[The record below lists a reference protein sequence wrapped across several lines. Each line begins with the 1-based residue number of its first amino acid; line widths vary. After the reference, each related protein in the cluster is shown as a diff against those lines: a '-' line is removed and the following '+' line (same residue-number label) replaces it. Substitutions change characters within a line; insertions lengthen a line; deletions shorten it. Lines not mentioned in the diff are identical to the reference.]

1 VKRLISIFLVQ
12 IIIIFGLPAKSYGAD
27 LVGPKVSQRSSTSFV
42 DATDEGVIIDIYYQV
57 EDESGV
63 DETRVPDTFIR
74 LPGSENDTSLKAR
87 PTLISGNI
95 YSGSWLA
102 RFSYSKGIP
111 PGIYVASTGTWF
123 DQLNNQSSLPQNA
136 TIRVDNL
143 AVTSTTGVNTK
154 PTNLRCGA
162 VQQDELD
169 EENVEKLSTFLA
181 CYFTATSLRNG
192 YKINAFLDQVPPN
205 TPSPNFA
212 HTNDQ
217 MIYPRFLG
225 PQKIGRAFTL
235 TNISSGFYTL
245 RIVVEFLDFPD
256 LTQTLS
262 IKLSKNIIN
271 QTPEATNE
279 KGESGMLEQ
288 RRKDYYESNAKKEI
302 SDWLKKV
309 NAAASE
315 SNKNICFKLV
325 KINLPLFTQDSV
337 SNEGILRS
345 FQNFLRGSLF
355 TDTIEKIK
363 SCPDN
368 TQQPNPIINGS
379 TKNKAITK
387 ITITCKKG
395 SKSKMVV
402 GISPKCPK
410 GYKKTV

>member
-1 VKRLISIFLVQ
+1 MLN
-12 IIIIFGLPAKSYGAD
+12 IIIFGLPAKSYGSD
-27 LVGPKVSQRSSTSFV
+27 QIGPKVSQRSSTSFV
-42 DATDEGVIIDIYYQV
+42 DATDDGVMIDIYYEV

-63 DETRVPDTFIR
+63 DDTKVPDTIIR
-74 LPGSENDTSLKAR
+74 LPGNEDNTSLRAR
-87 PTLISGNI
+87 PSLISGNI

-102 RFSYSKGIP
+102 RFTYSKGIP
-111 PGIYVASTGTWF
+111 PGIYVASTGTWN
-123 DQLNNQSSLPQNA
+123 DLLNNQASTPPNV

-154 PTNLRCGA
+154 PTNLSCKPL
-162 VQQDELD
+162 QQDEL
-169 EENVEKLSTFLA
+169 EQENVEKLSTFLF

-205 TPSPNFA
+205 TPSPIFT

-262 IKLSKNIIN
+262 IKLSKNITN
-271 QTPEATNE
+271 QTPLATNE
-279 KGESGMLEQ
+279 KSDSGKLGQ
-288 RRKDYYESNAKKEI
+288 RSKDYYESNAKREI

-315 SNKNICFKLV
+315 SSKDICFSLV
-325 KINLPLFTQDSV
+325 KINSPLFTQDSF
-337 SNEGILRS
+337 SNEGVLRG
-345 FQNFLRGSLF
+345 FQNFLYGSLF
-355 TDTIEKIK
+355 TETIEKIK
-363 SCPDN
+363 NCPEN
-368 TQQPNPIINGS
+368 SQQPSPVVNGA
-379 TKNKAITK
+379 TKKKAITK
-387 ITITCKKG
+387 VTIICKKS
-395 SKSKMVV
+395 SKSTKVV

-410 GYKKTV
+410 GYKKTF

>member
-1 VKRLISIFLVQ
+1 
-12 IIIIFGLPAKSYGAD
+12 
-27 LVGPKVSQRSSTSFV
+27 
-42 DATDEGVIIDIYYQV
+42 
-57 EDESGV
+57 
-63 DETRVPDTFIR
+63 
-74 LPGSENDTSLKAR
+74 
-87 PTLISGNI
+87 
-95 YSGSWLA
+95 
-102 RFSYSKGIP
+102 
-111 PGIYVASTGTWF
+111 
-123 DQLNNQSSLPQNA
+123 
-136 TIRVDNL
+136 
-143 AVTSTTGVNTK
+143 
-154 PTNLRCGA
+154 
-162 VQQDELD
+162 
-169 EENVEKLSTFLA
+169 
-181 CYFTATSLRNG
+181 
-192 YKINAFLDQVPPN
+192 
-205 TPSPNFA
+205 
-212 HTNDQ
+212 

-345 FQNFLRGSLF
+345 FQNS
-355 TDTIEKIK
+355 
-363 SCPDN
+363 
-368 TQQPNPIINGS
+368 
-379 TKNKAITK
+379 
-387 ITITCKKG
+387 
-395 SKSKMVV
+395 
-402 GISPKCPK
+402 
-410 GYKKTV
+410 